1 MKQEYLEF
9 IKAFSKI
16 NVSSICKELNIN
28 RENVLHGK
36 ASAEATK
43 NVYDEL
49 NKRIR
54 DLLDNNII

>member
-1 MKQEYLEF
+1 MKQEHLAF

-36 ASAEATK
+36 ASAEAIK

-49 NKRIR
+49 NRRIK
-54 DLLDNNII
+54 DLLNNDII